1 MSRLFFFLLLLVS
14 FNTVAFSQAAPDSS
28 THAITDT
35 SLRLQPYVLND
46 SLPYTDSLRT
56 EAVSPNPHLG
66 ISWQPDTVFAIGSTQ
81 FVWDILKHHPF
92 LGFGASP
99 NFLIRQETDM
109 HHVTGKD
116 WLFYLLVLLL
126 ILFSFLKNAFPKYF
140 SDLFRVFFRTTLK
153 QRQIS
158 EQLAQTPFP
167 SLLLNGFFIVNAG
180 LYISLLFNHY
190 GINPADNFWLLF
202 LYCCLGLAAIYFVK
216 FIGLKI
222 AGWLFSMK
230 EATYSYIFIVFVV
243 NKVIGIILFPFLIL
257 LAFSQGNVYAASLT
271 ISWCMLAGMLAYR
284 VILTFAAIR
293 NQVSINP
300 FHFFLY
306 LVAFEIAP
314 LLLIYKALL
323 EILSITP

>member
-1 MSRLFFFLLLLVS
+1 
-14 FNTVAFSQAAPDSS
+14 
-28 THAITDT
+28 
-35 SLRLQPYVLND
+35 
-46 SLPYTDSLRT
+46 
-56 EAVSPNPHLG
+56 
-66 ISWQPDTVFAIGSTQ
+66 
-81 FVWDILKHHPF
+81 
-92 LGFGASP
+92 
-99 NFLIRQETDM
+99 
-109 HHVTGKD
+109 
-116 WLFYLLVLLL
+116 
-126 ILFSFLKNAFPKYF
+126 
-140 SDLFRVFFRTTLK
+140 
-153 QRQIS
+153 
-158 EQLAQTPFP
+158 
-167 SLLLNGFFIVNAG
+167 
-180 LYISLLFNHY
+180 
-190 GINPADNFWLLF
+190 
-202 LYCCLGLAAIYFVK
+202 
-216 FIGLKI
+216 
-222 AGWLFSMK
+222 MK